1 MRNERFVESLRL
13 STPPPGLRI
22 ACHVETPMASE
33 HSFDIVSDFEY
44 QELVNAVDQARR
56 EIQTRYDLKD
66 TQTTLELG
74 KSELVITTDNEL
86 SLRSVRDLLET
97 RALRRQLSLKI
108 FDYGTIEP
116 TSGARVRQVVTLRK
130 GINPDLAKKLA
141 RLIRDEFP
149 KVQPRIQ
156 GESLRVA
163 SKSRD
168 ELQEVIRFLKSK
180 EQEIEVPLQFTN
192 YR

>member
-1 MRNERFVESLRL
+1 
-13 STPPPGLRI
+13 
-22 ACHVETPMASE
+22 MANE
-33 HSFDIVSDFEY
+33 HSFDIVSDFEN
-44 QELVNAVDQARR
+44 QELVNAVDQAQR

-66 TQTTLELG
+66 AKTTLELG

-108 FDYGTIEP
+108 FDYGKVEP
-116 TSGARVRQVVTLRK
+116 TSGGRVRQVVTLRK
-130 GINPDLAKKLA
+130 GINAELAKKLA
-141 RLIRDEFP
+141 KLIRDEFP

-168 ELQEVIRFLKSK
+168 ELQDVIRFLKSK